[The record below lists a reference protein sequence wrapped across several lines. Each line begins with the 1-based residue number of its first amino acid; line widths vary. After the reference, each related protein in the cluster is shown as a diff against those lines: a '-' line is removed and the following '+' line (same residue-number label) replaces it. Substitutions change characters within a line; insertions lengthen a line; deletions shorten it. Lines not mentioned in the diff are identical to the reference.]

1 MVRELAQPGRRILVV
16 GTSGSG
22 KTTMAR
28 RLAERLGLPHIELDE
43 LHWGPNWT
51 EEPDE
56 VFRERTLRAVEGCD
70 GWTVDGNYSVTRD
83 ILWPRADTLVWLD
96 YSLPLILWRL
106 TRRTFSRAL
115 LDEPIWHGNKENLH
129 THFFTKD
136 SLYWWVLTTYKQRR
150 KTFGE
155 IFARNEYE
163 HLTKVRLRSAQ
174 EANSWLAGVR
184 PVHSSIGAAPTGQL
198 DSST

>member
-1 MVRELAQPGRRILVV
+1 MTAFAPTAPMTQPVFSHTALPGRRINVI

-28 RLAERLGLPHIELDE
+28 RLAARLGVPHIELDE

-56 VFRERTLRAVEGCD
+56 LFRERVDRLLVGEGWATC
-70 GWTVDGNYSVTRD
+70 GNYNVVRD
-83 ILWPRADTLVWLD
+83 IVWSRADTVVWLD

-115 LDEPIWHGNKENLH
+115 LNEEIWHGNKESLR

-136 SLYWWVLTTYKQRR
+136 SLYLWVFQTLQNT
-150 KTFGE
+150 
-155 IFARNEYE
+155 
-163 HLTKVRLRSAQ
+163 AQ
-174 EANSWLAGVR
+174 GVSR
-184 PVHSSIGAAPTGQL
+184 ASGPA
-198 DSST
+198 